1 VPTTRAKDPPPYLI
15 ALDYD
20 GTAVLSIDTSKQTA
34 GWAAYFSDA
43 VAQAGALVLLRI
55 SAEPT
60 SDQPPSPGRALE
72 VRDLRISVG
81 TRMTGFAS
89 GLLRD
94 IPIMRIEAAINQAA
108 HRRHLL
114 ARVLDTGSPTEEPP
128 GGTRYRQRPAR
139 PPVLQRPSLSIDD
152 PGGYRKPDDFYQR
165 VTDLYLHLAAVSAR
179 PAHELAEANQIPVAT
194 VHRWIREAKTRRL
207 LLLPAHRGAYG
218 SRASGLEQ
226 T

>member
-1 VPTTRAKDPPPYLI
+1 MPSR
-15 ALDYD
+15 
-20 GTAVLSIDTSKQTA
+20 
-34 GWAAYFSDA
+34 
-43 VAQAGALVLLRI
+43 QAGALVLLRI

-114 ARVLDTGSPTEEPP
+114 ARVLDAGHLPRNRRAEP
-128 GGTRYRQRPAR
+128 GTA
-139 PPVLQRPSLSIDD
+139 
-152 PGGYRKPDDFYQR
+152 
-165 VTDLYLHLAAVSAR
+165 SAR
-179 PAHELAEANQIPVAT
+179 PGP
-194 VHRWIREAKTRRL
+194 RPSSGRR
-207 LLLPAHRGAYG
+207 
-218 SRASGLEQ
+218 
-226 T
+226 